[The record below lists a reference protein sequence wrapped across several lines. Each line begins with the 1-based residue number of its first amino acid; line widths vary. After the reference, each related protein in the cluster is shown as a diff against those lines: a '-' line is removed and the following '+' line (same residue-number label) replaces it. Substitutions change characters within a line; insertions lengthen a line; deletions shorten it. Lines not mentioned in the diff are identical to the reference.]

1 MSLGESL
8 LFFGRSKTV
17 TLVPSGASAT
27 LQESSGYE
35 IRDSFQ
41 ELDSALPWAR
51 PGTLLAP
58 TAVADQ
64 GSLIVFPQV
73 PATVPVASRTAPQTS
88 NTSLPPALRQPLCK
102 ATKSQ
107 AQDKDSLQVYT
118 SGLRSA
124 IYVDGEDL
132 YRLKGCGNGV
142 LNSDIHHPFPVRYL
156 SSDAVR
162 AALDSENPL
171 EPEEILKDIE
181 VRGAMFDFTARREQ
195 AITSLVNE
203 AIQQKGIPV
212 ANIPAGYYR
221 YSDMKVKTADEKVET
236 VSLCC
241 GLYKTHG
248 DKRLASHLLWGL
260 ELLLPLIFKELVP
273 PSQVQ
278 PSTEESTAETT
289 SSEAPA
295 HDPSW
300 CYARFDKGRVMGTEV
315 LDTGFAALEGGD
327 LLTNLL
333 ELPIGASALNDLAS
347 TPELPDYADNKA
359 WTQLWNIYW
368 NQLLQNRARLGDT
381 FAALYWSIGRQSGK
395 IVRAIHDAN
404 INWGTY
410 EDLLGNHCNSHPNNL
425 LVLQKPSN
433 SYFLAP
439 LDFDLAFTR
448 QSYQPTKAKNFE
460 EAEPLWKELR
470 EMEANAMNLALGG
483 LNLNSGVEGR
493 AELPISIDPI
503 RIALRDTMVK
513 ASIGAYAE
521 SEDSFAEAV
530 LALEPIFQPL
540 IRLALILSENITA

>member
-1 MSLGESL
+1 MSLEESH

-17 TLVPSGASAT
+17 TLVPTGASAT
-27 LQESSGYE
+27 LQEGSGYE

-41 ELDSALPWAR
+41 GGDSRLPWSL
-51 PGTLLAP
+51 PGTLL
-58 TAVADQ
+58 TSIDVADQ
-64 GSLIVFPQV
+64 GSFIVFPQV
-73 PATVPVASRTAPQTS
+73 PATVPTASQEASQDSRTI
-88 NTSLPPALRQPLCK
+88 LPPALSQPLQK
-102 ATKSQ
+102 ATKLQ
-107 AQDKDSLQVYT
+107 LQHKDSLQVYT

-124 IYVDGEDL
+124 IYAHGDEL

-142 LNSDIHHPFPVRYL
+142 QNSDIHHSFPVRYL
-156 SSDAVR
+156 SSDAIR
-162 AALDSENPL
+162 DALDTENPL
-171 EPEEILKDIE
+171 EPEELLKEIE

-195 AITSLVNE
+195 AITSLVNS
-203 AIQQKGIPV
+203 AIQQKGIPA

-221 YSDMKVKTADEKVET
+221 YADMKVKTADESVQT

-241 GLYKTHG
+241 GLYQTYG

-260 ELLLPLIFKELVP
+260 ELLLPLVFKELVP
-273 PSQVQ
+273 PPQVQ
-278 PSTEESTAETT
+278 PTTEDSSTET
-289 SSEAPA
+289 SSNEAPA
-295 HDPSW
+295 YDPSW

-315 LDTGFAALEGGD
+315 LDTGFAALEGAD

-333 ELPIGASALNDLAS
+333 ELPIGASALNDLS
-347 TPELPDYADNKA
+347 SPPTLPQYADTAAWSHIWDHN
-359 WTQLWNIYW
+359 WTQL
-368 NQLLQNRARLGDT
+368 LSNRDKLGNA
-381 FAALYWSIGRQSGK
+381 FAAIYWSIGRQAGK

-425 LVLQKPSN
+425 LVLQQPSN

-448 QSYQPTKAKNFE
+448 QSFQPAKATNSA
-460 EAEPLWKELR
+460 EAQPLWDELR

-493 AELPISIDPI
+493 ADLPVSIDPI

-513 ASIGAYAE
+513 ASMGAYAE
-521 SEDSFAEAV
+521 NEDAFTEPV
-530 LALEPIFQPL
+530 LALEAMFQPL